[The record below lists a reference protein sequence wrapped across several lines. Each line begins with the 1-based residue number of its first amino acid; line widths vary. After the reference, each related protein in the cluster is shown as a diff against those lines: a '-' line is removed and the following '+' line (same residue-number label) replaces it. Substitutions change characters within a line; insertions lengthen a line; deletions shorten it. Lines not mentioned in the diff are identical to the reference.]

1 MNVSLG
7 FFYVDF
13 LCDSFYV
20 VLCCKFCC
28 ANFDVNFIVNV
39 DVNFDVNCI
48 VNFDVNVVNF

>member
-1 MNVSLG
+1 MLIV
-7 FFYVDF
+7 YVTCFMRF
-13 LCDSFYV
+13 LC
-20 VLCCKFCC
+20 CEFCC